1 MPTSISEKLIDL
13 AESGI
18 LDWETIAREA
28 LQVMSEDDIEDMAN
42 GAGWLDDIE
51 EEDVEDDE
59 ENDSCSLT
67 MSINSSL
74 MLHG

>member
-1 MPTSISEKLIDL
+1 MPISEKLIDL
-13 AESGI
+13 VESGV

-51 EEDVEDDE
+51 EEEDFENDCEDDE
-59 ENDSCSLT
+59 AND
-67 MSINSSL
+67 
-74 MLHG
+74 

>member
-1 MPTSISEKLIDL
+1 MPTTTSEKLIDL

-28 LQVMSEDDIEDMAN
+28 LQFMSEDDIEDMAN

-51 EEDVEDDE
+51 EEDFEDDCEDDE
-59 ENDSCSLT
+59 ADD
-67 MSINSSL
+67 
-74 MLHG
+74 

>member
-1 MPTSISEKLIDL
+1 MPISEKLIDL

-51 EEDVEDDE
+51 EEDCEDDE
-59 ENDSCSLT
+59 ADD
-67 MSINSSL
+67 
-74 MLHG
+74 

>member
-28 LQVMSEDDIEDMAN
+28 LQAMSEDDVEDMAN
-42 GAGWLDDIE
+42 SAGWLDDIE
-51 EEDVEDDE
+51 EEDCEDDE
-59 ENDSCSLT
+59 ADD
-67 MSINSSL
+67 
-74 MLHG
+74 

>member
-1 MPTSISEKLIDL
+1 MPISEKLIDL
-13 AESGI
+13 AESGV

-51 EEDVEDDE
+51 EEDCEDDE
-59 ENDSCSLT
+59 ADD
-67 MSINSSL
+67 
-74 MLHG
+74 

>member
-28 LQVMSEDDIEDMAN
+28 LQAMSEDDVEDMAN

-51 EEDVEDDE
+51 EDFEDDE
-59 ENDSCSLT
+59 EDD
-67 MSINSSL
+67 
-74 MLHG
+74 